1 MTSSPAPAPA
11 CILTLEDVETGAEL
25 TITTL
30 AGAEAARYGTTPAVD
45 ALFDPIVAAI
55 RRQELPPDDAASVL
69 APAPE
74 GMRTIT
80 CGGERDASRSG
91 TSPPGRGPSLHR
103 QRPAPGLRGS
113 STYTLAPV
121 P

>member
-55 RRQELPPDDAASVL
+55 RRQEPRRTMPP
-69 APAPE
+69 
-74 GMRTIT
+74 RYW
-80 CGGERDASRSG
+80 R
-91 TSPPGRGPSLHR
+91 PPRKG
-103 QRPAPGLRGS
+103 
-113 STYTLAPV
+113 
-121 P
+121 